1 MAHGRLSCVPTWLR
15 ANSSSMKETSEN
27 QSNPLRKA
35 WDRAAIVQAL
45 RDRRG
50 RGMEMTAVAIRR
62 TEVSLWGA
70 MYRYFGNYRTA
81 LQEAGIDSPKPIP
94 IPWDKDKVV
103 AALRDRTAR
112 GLELKTFFGHSGK
125 VTDFRQDEYMAY
137 FRTTAGPAEDIFVA
151 DTPEHALE
159 LARKTFTEDASKLG
173 FSPADCGFVELQEIR
188 IVNQD
193 GEELVDWMTD
203 EYRLQRAAPQLLE
216 ALESQVETTRR
227 IIDACNTDGFP
238 DTVHDLIDALDRLS
252 DCGRAVLDAWENGD
266 LVSTIS
272 NLEDS
277 LPVALKAI
285 AEAKGGAA

>member
-1 MAHGRLSCVPTWLR
+1 MVAASKTQKGNHMTNCFDLRCPKCGGTGHIDISASIWVRVTHDGTDPDLSKDGTH
-15 ANSSSMKETSEN
+15 E
-27 QSNPLRKA
+27 
-35 WDRAAIVQAL
+35 
-45 RDRRG
+45 
-50 RGMEMTAVAIRR
+50 
-62 TEVSLWGA
+62 WGD
-70 MYRYFGNYRTA
+70 
-81 LQEAGIDSPKPIP
+81 DSPACC
-94 IPWDKDKVV
+94 
-103 AALRDRTAR
+103 AAC
-112 GLELKTFFGHSGK
+112 GHSGK
-125 VTDFRQDEYMAY
+125 VADYQQHEYMAH
-137 FRTTAGPAEDIFVA
+137 FRTTAGPADDIFVA

-193 GEELVDWMTD
+193 GEELLDWMTD
-203 EYRLQRAAPQLLE
+203 EYRLQLAAPLLLE

-238 DTVHDLIDALDRLS
+238 DTVDDLIDALDRLS